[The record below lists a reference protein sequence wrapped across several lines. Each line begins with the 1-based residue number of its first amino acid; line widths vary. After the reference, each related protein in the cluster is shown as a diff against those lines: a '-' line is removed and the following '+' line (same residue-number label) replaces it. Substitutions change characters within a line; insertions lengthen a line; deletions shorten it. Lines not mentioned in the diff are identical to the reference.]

1 MLTAYV
7 ILQNCKNDER
17 QMVFGIAKKKNKN
30 RSQKRYA
37 HYHGFLQKTN
47 KKQNKTKKQK

>member
-17 QMVFGIAKKKNKN
+17 QVVFGIAKKKKN

>member
-17 QMVFGIAKKKNKN
+17 QVVSGIAKKKN